1 MPLDASQPIDYTR
14 PGIWDW
20 LAALLD
26 TAIAPQPSTNCG
38 RVQCEP
44 GWNWHPQLLDY
55 DLWLALKGRGTMRIQ
70 DQSYPIQPGTL
81 FFLRPGDIGW
91 ATQAPDDRLTVV
103 YMHLEIAAPSHD
115 LLGDSGWLPS
125 RCIPYDDSSAID
137 QLLTRAVRLMESRHQ
152 LAALE
157 ARLVVRQALIGI
169 YQQDALNQGV
179 TTARRDRRIEQAMT
193 YLRGHPDRR
202 ISLAEAAELVA
213 LAPGYFSRLFTQ
225 ATGMSFRA
233 FALQARL
240 ERARTLLD
248 ETTMPI
254 GQIALALGYEDVFLF
269 SRQFKHQYGYSPRKT
284 RRPDRQ

>member
-1 MPLDASQPIDYTR
+1 MPLDANQLIDYTR
-14 PGIWDW
+14 PGVWDW

-26 TAIAPQPSTNCG
+26 TAIDPQLSTNCG

-44 GWNWHPQLLDY
+44 GWHWRPQLLDY
-55 DLWLALKGRGTMRIQ
+55 DLWLAVKGRGTMRIH
-70 DQSYPIQPGTL
+70 DQSYPILPGTL

-103 YMHLEIAAPSHD
+103 YMHLEIAAPRPD
-115 LLGDSGWLPS
+115 LPDDSGWLPS
-125 RCIPYDDSSAID
+125 RCTPYHDPSAID
-137 QLLTRAVRLMESRHQ
+137 QLLTRAVRLIEARQ
-152 LAALE
+152 LLAALE
-157 ARLVVRQALIGI
+157 AHLVVRQALNGI

-179 TTARRDRRIEQAMT
+179 MTARRDRRIEQAMA

-202 ISLAEAAELVA
+202 ISLAEAAALVD
-213 LAPGYFSRLFTQ
+213 LAPGYFSRLFTH

-240 ERARTLLD
+240 ERARTLLN

-254 GQIALALGYEDVFLF
+254 GKIAQALGYEDVFLF
-269 SRQFKHQYGYSPRKT
+269 SRQFKQQYGYSPRKT
-284 RRPDRQ
+284 RRPEHQ